1 MYPRGGR
8 GDRKGL
14 SAMKQYLFI
23 SDLTV
28 RGKAMLLTLGVKAA
42 HATVAA
48 AEA

>member
-1 MYPRGGR
+1 
-8 GDRKGL
+8 
-14 SAMKQYLFI
+14 MKSYVKDSRDQYLFI

-28 RGKAMLLTLGVKAA
+28 RGKAMLLALGVKAA